1 MKVAMF
7 IRNTDMEAM
16 RVEALNVMVFDID
29 NNTIKGM
36 ENDCLYNKSIDYISL
51 WLINK
56 KIDTIYI
63 EESDEEI
70 TSYFN
75 KLNISVKTHN
85 DLEQEPLL
93 KMFMV

>member
-1 MKVAMF
+1 MRVAMF
-7 IRNTDMEAM
+7 IRDNDMEAI
-16 RVEALNVMVFDID
+16 RVEALNVMVFDIE

-36 ENDCLYNKSIDYISL
+36 ENDCLYNKGVDYISL

-63 EESDEEI
+63 EESDEDTI
-70 TSYFN
+70 RYFD
-75 KLNISVKTHN
+75 KLNITVKTHK
-85 DLEQEPLL
+85 DLEHEPIL